1 LNQFKRNISSK
12 YSKGLFLQTQSNS
25 GPVYNVS
32 TFPIKFLVRFEEYF
46 ILVFSF
52 KITVSEERLLEI
64 VKRLEEAIKIYRLR
78 LQWLTSESR
87 RLFGLITETNVCVVL
102 DCRQRDRLR
111 FEQFKKCALRLLN
124 QQIAKL
130 SNFNIIR

>member
-1 LNQFKRNISSK
+1 M
-12 YSKGLFLQTQSNS
+12 
-25 GPVYNVS
+25 
-32 TFPIKFLVRFEEYF
+32 
-46 ILVFSF
+46 
-52 KITVSEERLLEI
+52 SEERLLEI